1 MDIVDNIR
9 CAVELILPA
18 LAWLAKVF
26 AGKKG
31 AAAETIKPEGAH
43 VNGLQVQGEE
53 SASNELLATAPAAQ
67 GHLES
72 EREEPNSR
80 GMTVDSAAG
89 GGAWAAY
96 FEKQTSLQAA
106 APGIVA
112 QPAMAR
118 IAGSRTGV
126 TTAAGRSGVTR
137 LLRDF
142 GPGALGALIVTI
154 AFVVV
159 VAFSGPVVTPEDKA
173 TIQAFVFAEVLCMPF
188 ALVAGGLIGGLA
200 SLLTKA
206 LAKAVH
212 MGERAQVATS
222 AIVGGILGAVTGAL
236 CDVLALF
243 GAAL

>member
-9 CAVELILPA
+9 CVVELILPV

-31 AAAETIKPEGAH
+31 AAAETIKQEGAH
-43 VNGLQVQGEE
+43 VNGLQIQGEE
-53 SASNELLATAPAAQ
+53 SLSNESSVIAPAAQ
-67 GHLES
+67 GHLGAEQEQPS
-72 EREEPNSR
+72 SQ
-80 GMTVDSAAG
+80 GMAVDSGAG

-96 FEKQTSLQAA
+96 FEKQTSLQGA

-112 QPAMAR
+112 QPAMAQ

-126 TTAAGRSGVTR
+126 TTASGRSGVAR

-154 AFVVV
+154 AFTVA
-159 VAFSGPVVTPEDKA
+159 VAFSGPVITPEDKA
-173 TIQAFVFAEVLCMPF
+173 TIQALVLVEVLCMPF
-188 ALVAGGLIGGLA
+188 SLIAGGLIGGLA

-236 CDVLALF
+236 CDLLAVI